1 MTGNELRELIS
12 TSPTGWQRTFYGEYK
27 NYVYTVVFNRLRCIA
42 NIEDIEECVS
52 DVFADIFMQTERLL
66 RMDELVGIV
75 GLIAKRKAI
84 GYYRR
89 LSEKYGRADLIDAL
103 TSDEDMVADI
113 ERYERSRALLRLVNE
128 LGEPDSQIILLSYYY
143 GLTSQQIGEKLQM
156 KSAAVRKRASRAI
169 KKLREKLSEVGLDE
183 REWQE

>member
-1 MTGNELRELIS
+1 MTGSELRALIS
-12 TSPTGWQRTFYGEYK
+12 TSPTGWQRTFYDEYK

-89 LSEKYGRADLIDAL
+89 LSEKYGRADVLDAL
-103 TSDEDMVADI
+103 TSESDMVEDT
-113 ERYERSRALLRLVNE
+113 ERRERSRALLGMIIS
-128 LGEPDSQIILLSYYY
+128 LGEPDSEIILLSYYY
-143 GLTSQQIGEKLQM
+143 GLTSRQIGEKLGL
-156 KSAAVRKRASRAI
+156 KAAAVRKRSSRAL
-169 KKLREKLSEVGLDE
+169 KKLRAQLSETGLDE
-183 REWQE
+183 KEW